1 MGMQPDG
8 VHVMDQFYP
17 NQYVTRAEFG
27 TILSRML
34 WGTKYAPFSGQAFYT
49 RHLEALHKNNIVSNI
64 YDQRP
69 KYIELRGRVM
79 LMLHRVYENI
89 LFTNYEDRENI
100 DQGNIIITPEGIFGS
115 IFDTTEY
122 QTNKDYLVFQG
133 EIDDE
138 EIHEIHITH
147 ANEYGT

>member
-1 MGMQPDG
+1 
-8 VHVMDQFYP
+8 
-17 NQYVTRAEFG
+17 
-27 TILSRML
+27 
-34 WGTKYAPFSGQAFYT
+34 
-49 RHLEALHKNNIVSNI
+49 
-64 YDQRP
+64 
-69 KYIELRGRVM
+69 M

-147 ANEYGT
+147 ANEYGTWIYNDYRLKKYKPWDQSFRFYASRDYNILTVNSKNTYQFTFYDHLWKVLSERVITINHNYQY